1 MNVILN
7 TIPPGMEKCR
17 KPNFTANL
25 KGSAIR
31 SAVIKAKNI
40 AEVAEVKE
48 IIDNVKRLGDAT
60 TEILCENNGLVT
72 VSNSKFGKLAH
83 TFKMKLNEKAENPF
97 IEMLAR
103 FNTANFL
110 IKCEGDLI
118 EKRFA
123 MAKPSSKQALYNMY
137 KSSNLATTTGCALDY
152 VAREHGILPAHANAH
167 LKLQDIKEMLF
178 PEYFKK

>member
-1 MNVILN
+1 MNVTLN
-7 TIPPGMEKCR
+7 TLTPSKKNCC

-40 AEVAEVKE
+40 SEVAEVKE
-48 IIDNVKRLGDAT
+48 IINNVKCLGDVT

-103 FNTANFL
+103 FNTENFL
-110 IKCEGDLI
+110 VKCEGDLI

-123 MAKPSSKQALYNMY
+123 MAKPSNKQALYDMY
-137 KSSNLATTTGCALDY
+137 KSSNLATTTGCALDS
-152 VAREHGILPAHANAH
+152 VACKHGIIPAHANAH
-167 LKLQDIKEMLF
+167 IKLQDIKKMLF